1 MIERKEANMAK
12 YHILREDLGEALV
25 QELDDR
31 KRLLVLNMAIAD
43 LYHDG
48 DIVRLWVGEYT
59 DYIEECI
66 KAFCSMDKEEFS
78 ALRPRQKGGV
88 STETWKTYHDF
99 TDNKGT
105 LHVYALDGKGC
116 FCDLWN
122 TTICGDSSPLQP
134 FIMGESGKHESVL
147 GIHCTSENVK
157 SVVYY

>member
-1 MIERKEANMAK
+1 MAK
-12 YHILREDLGEALV
+12 YHTLREDLGEALV

-66 KAFCSMDKEEFS
+66 KAFCGMGKEEFS
-78 ALRPRQKGGV
+78 ALRPRQKDGKP
-88 STETWKTYHDF
+88 TDAEKTFHEF
-99 TDNKGT
+99 TDDEGT
-105 LHVYALDGKGC
+105 IHIYALDGKGC

-122 TTICGDSSPLQP
+122 TTIYGDSSPLQP
-134 FIMGESGKHESVL
+134 FIMGENGKYESAL
-147 GIHCTSENVK
+147 GVPCTSENVK